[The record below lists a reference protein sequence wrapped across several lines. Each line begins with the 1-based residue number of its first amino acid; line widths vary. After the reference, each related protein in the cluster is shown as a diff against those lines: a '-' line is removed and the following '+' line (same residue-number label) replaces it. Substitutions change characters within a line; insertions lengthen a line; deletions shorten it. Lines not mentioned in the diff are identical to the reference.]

1 MKKTFEQ
8 AMERLEEIAE
18 LLQSGDKG
26 LEESLTLFEEG
37 NELVKICE
45 AQLTKAES
53 RLQVLSHK
61 DGELN
66 IDLVE

>member
-8 AMERLEEIAE
+8 AMERLEEIAD
-18 LLQSGDKG
+18 LLQNGEKG
-26 LEESLTLFEEG
+26 LDESLTLYEEG
-37 NELVKICE
+37 NELAKFCE

-53 RLQVLSHK
+53 RLQILSRK

-66 IDLVE
+66 LETTE